1 MTRDDT
7 LLGRAQEKA
16 RKSFVPREAAFWE
29 PQLRAIKRVTNGDR
43 VLRKI
48 ATAGDKESVRDLLA
62 EVRFALVL
70 IGCGF
75 DVAAEPRGVAGP
87 DLEVAHGGQSL
98 LLEVTRLRLSHE
110 MPVMDP
116 TSPDPML
123 ADLGDPEPDVRRAY
137 DKIVGKLRQLDH
149 QPGAIA
155 IWNDDEVLDDLHCRT
170 AVHRLQTDLRLGR
183 VASASEAELVLYLSH
198 WISSDRADLYAW
210 TVQGNP
216 DPWVLGWT
224 NRLDRQSSRDA
235 LGLALAALAGWP

>member
-1 MTRDDT
+1 VQDKT
-7 LLGRAQEKA
+7 

-29 PQLRAIKRVTNGDR
+29 PQLHAIRRVTNGDR

-75 DVAAEPRGVAGP
+75 DVAAEPRGAAGP
-87 DLEVAHGGQSL
+87 DLEIAHGGQSL
-98 LLEVTRLRLSHE
+98 LLEVTRLRLNHE

-116 TSPDPML
+116 TSPAPML
-123 ADLGDPEPDVRRAY
+123 AELGDPEPDVRRAY
-137 DKIVGKLRQLDH
+137 GKIVGKLRQLDH

-183 VASASEAELVLYLSH
+183 VTSASETEIVLYLSH
-198 WISSDRADLYAW
+198 WIASDRSDLYAW
-210 TVQGNP
+210 TVQCNP
-216 DPWVLGWT
+216 APWVLGWA
-224 NRLDRQSSRDA
+224 NRLDRQNSRAA
-235 LGLALAALAGWP
+235 LELALAALADCCDVHLAD